1 MRLAAETGA
10 AEVVQGRYDAELSEQ
25 VWGDDADNDGFTAY
39 LIRHGMPEEMARRST
54 EDESR
59 LAVSPAPTT
68 RLVDEGDT
76 VDLGGEQFTVHVL
89 PGHADGHIVLAG
101 QRSGRVF
108 GGDVLLAEITPN
120 VGRWPD
126 TAADPLGSYLHSLER
141 LAGFDPVLVLPG
153 HGPVIEDARAR
164 CAEIA
169 EHHAERLDTHLAV
182 LEAGARRPTMSPR
195 RSGRASSASTS
206 SASPWSRRS
215 RTWSGS
221 SARAA
226 QSSWPTR
233 GGRRCGEAAATSA
246 RDPPGHPDHGVRGA
260 GMADLALGG
269 CVAAARVC
277 GPRPPGGDQGR
288 PLRDREPVACAPGR
302 GRGRDRSR
310 AGGRQARLPLPPSP
324 WSSSCW
330 PASRW
335 EW

>member
-1 MRLAAETGA
+1 MDAALTDLGEGIVRVTLPLPWALDHVHCYAVAEPAGWTLVDTGLGSNRTLAAWAEALTELGSPPVQRVLITHYHPDHLGGAARLVAATGA

-76 VDLGGEQFTVHVL
+76 VELGGEQFAVHVL
-89 PGHADGHIVLAG
+89 PGHADGHIVLVG
-101 QRSGRVF
+101 QRSGRVL

-126 TAADPLGSYLHSLER
+126 TAADPLGSYLNSLER

-153 HGPVIEDARAR
+153 HGPVIEDARTR

-182 LEAGARRPTMSPR
+182 LETGARSAYDVAQKVWEGELGFHEQRFALVEAISHLER
-195 RSGRASSASTS
+195 LEREGRAELVAD
-206 SASPWSRRS
+206 
-215 RTWSGS
+215 
-221 SARAA
+221 ARWA
-226 QSSWPTR
+226 P
-233 GGRRCGEAAATSA
+233 
-246 RDPPGHPDHGVRGA
+246 VR
-260 GMADLALGG
+260 
-269 CVAAARVC
+269 
-277 GPRPPGGDQGR
+277 
-288 PLRDREPVACAPGR
+288 
-302 GRGRDRSR
+302 
-310 AGGRQARLPLPPSP
+310 
-324 WSSSCW
+324 
-330 PASRW
+330 
-335 EW
+335 